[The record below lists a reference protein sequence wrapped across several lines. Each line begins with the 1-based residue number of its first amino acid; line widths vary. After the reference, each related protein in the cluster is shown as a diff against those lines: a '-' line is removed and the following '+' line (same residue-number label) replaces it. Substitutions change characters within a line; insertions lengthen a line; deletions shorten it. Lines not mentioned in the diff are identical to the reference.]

1 MFQAIEKVNGKTLWS
16 NLMLL
21 FFLSLIPFTSAW
33 MGENDFDKN
42 PVALYGANL
51 LMCAVAWTVLS
62 RISIQLEGKNSKIGQ
77 AMENQTKEIIFSVLY
92 ISGIVISF
100 FFPIISVCLYFAV
113 ALMWLIPDRRIEKK
127 LL

>member
-1 MFQAIEKVNGKTLWS
+1 
-16 NLMLL
+16 
-21 FFLSLIPFTSAW
+21 